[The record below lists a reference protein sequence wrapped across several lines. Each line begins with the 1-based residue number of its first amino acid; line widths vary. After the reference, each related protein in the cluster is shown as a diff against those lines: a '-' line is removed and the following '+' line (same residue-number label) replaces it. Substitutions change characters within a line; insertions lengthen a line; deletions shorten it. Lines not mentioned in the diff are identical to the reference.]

1 MVWPEA
7 PCYALAERRPLKHQD
22 ALDQLA
28 RETSRAKRRLALE
41 RALRAGFVL
50 LLAIGLW
57 SFLALVGA
65 HGTLPPLLQS
75 LAAIAALAGLV
86 WLALRAWRAWHAPTE
101 EEARARLAADSHLD
115 IGAFDTLRDQPSRY
129 DAFAMALWRRERER
143 ALELAERARAAP
155 IRARLDEADPFKLRF
170 VLIVALVGAFVI
182 AGDDASNRLARAFL
196 PDPGPLLGDQP
207 MAIEAW
213 ATPAEYTH
221 AAPISLSDLI
231 GERVETPPSIEATV
245 RVTGPVGAPVLVFDG
260 RGGHREARFRRAA
273 DGAWEARLQ
282 IPGRGRLKVVRFH
295 STADWRI
302 APGADRA
309 PTASFGA
316 PIAQL
321 PEERASIAWRAADDF
336 GVRQL
341 LLRVTP
347 LDPPEGLVRA
357 DPVDTPIETPAGDP
371 RQAEAATEIEL
382 AAHPYAGMEVEARI
396 VAVDAL
402 GQEGVSDPLQ
412 FTLPEKVF
420 LQPLAQ
426 AAIEIRRHVLA
437 ERRDYRPEEQQRRR
451 TIPARDILLG
461 TERIEVRDDSRQPNL
476 RRAPDG
482 VRRAARL
489 LDALTMAPQDG
500 YFRDLAVYL
509 GFKYARAELDRAR
522 TIDETDLAADTLWRT
537 ALRAEYG
544 GAADAR
550 RALEEAQRQ
559 LAEALATGAPQ
570 ERIRQL
576 MEALRRATEN
586 YMEALIQ
593 EAMRNGERESAE
605 DTQDQTQLSERDI
618 EELLQE
624 VQRLAE
630 QGRMAEA
637 QQMLQML
644 ANILNN
650 MDVQLS
656 EGQGEGGEGEG
667 DQQMQESVDQLSET
681 MGEQRALRDQTQQ
694 QRQGQGGSG
703 GEQQGG
709 EGGDELAERQAQ
721 IRQGLAQAQRM
732 ADEAGAAP
740 SDNLNQAGEAMR
752 RAEDALRQ
760 GDLEGAEAAQSAAL
774 EELREG
780 AEALAAEMR
789 ARGREGGEQGESGGE
804 RDPLGRPTS
813 GSADG
818 GSETRVP
825 TEGDP
830 VRAREIFDEIRRR
843 AQDPNRPAAERE
855 YLRRLLDRF
864 GDSGS

>member
-1 MVWPEA
+1 
-7 PCYALAERRPLKHQD
+7 LKHQD

-28 RETSRAKRRLALE
+28 RETSRAKRRLAFE
-41 RALRAGFVL
+41 RALRAAFVL
-50 LLAIGLW
+50 LSAIGLW
-57 SFLALVGA
+57 SVLALIGA
-65 HGTLPPLLQS
+65 LGALPPLLQS
-75 LAAIAALAGLV
+75 LTAIAALAALI
-86 WLALRAWRAWHAPTE
+86 WLASRAFRAWHAPTE

-155 IRARLDEADPFKLRF
+155 IRTRLDELDPFKLRF

-182 AGDDASNRLARAFL
+182 AGDNASNRLARAFL

-245 RVTGPVGAPVLVFDG
+245 RVTGPVGAPLLVFEG
-260 RGGHREARFRRAA
+260 RGGHREARFVRAA

-295 STADWRI
+295 SAADWRI
-302 APGADRA
+302 VPGADRA

-321 PEERASIAWRAADDF
+321 PEERANITWRAADDF

-371 RQAEAATEIEL
+371 REAEAATEIEL

-412 FTLPEKVF
+412 FMLPEKVF
-420 LQPLAQ
+420 LQPLAR
-426 AAIEIRRHVLA
+426 AAIEIRRHILA
-437 ERRDYRPEEQQRRR
+437 ERRDYRPEERQRRR
-451 TIPARDILLG
+451 TIPSRDILIG
-461 TERIEVRDDSRQPNL
+461 TERIEVRDDSRRPNL
-476 RRAPDG
+476 QRAPEG

-509 GFKYARAELDRAR
+509 GFRYARAELDRAR
-522 TIDETDLAADTLWRT
+522 AIDQTDLAADTLWRT

-559 LAEALATGAPQ
+559 LAEALAQGAPQ

-593 EAMRNGERESAE
+593 EALRNGERENAE

-624 VQRLAE
+624 VQRLSE
-630 QGRMAEA
+630 QGRNAEA
-637 QQMLQML
+637 QQLLQML

-656 EGQGEGGEGEG
+656 EQQQGEGGEGHG

-694 QRQGQGGSG
+694 QQQEQQRQGQGGSG

-709 EGGDELAERQAQ
+709 EGGDDLAEQQAQ

-740 SDNLNQAGEAMR
+740 SDNLNEAGEAMR

-760 GDLEGAEAAQSAAL
+760 GDLEGAEGAQSAAL
-774 EELREG
+774 ESLREG

-825 TEGDP
+825 TQGDP